1 MANNSSGDVR
11 LLPIYA
17 PQKLSAADWGALRS
31 AALSLG
37 KDYSIKPVRGVYGS
51 PGYILAIGDMPDFV
65 CDGVVFVPNTTVGY
79 LATSIDTTLEH
90 QDDGRVLGVAEQLS
104 RMFGGKVVELEPERV
119 EQKVAFK

>member
-1 MANNSSGDVR
+1 
-11 LLPIYA
+11 
-17 PQKLSAADWGALRS
+17 
-31 AALSLG
+31 
-37 KDYSIKPVRGVYGS
+37 
-51 PGYILAIGDMPDFV
+51 MPDFV